1 MVKIKDLF
9 IVQLF
14 LFSLVI
20 IGLFSYLFFLENGK
34 SNYEK
39 YKNNLNKMVVS
50 NLFINNFLEKRDT
63 FINFDKVVFQTNSFE
78 SFLENI
84 LKNDVEKE
92 FGEDFNL
99 SIKKIKKL
107 FLKKTELL
115 ERFKSRQASLLNS
128 LHYIYELNHALP
140 KDIKEEK
147 KKLFEEITF
156 LIMQEFIKIDK
167 NEKDIANLI
176 TKLEEE
182 NKNHLTHKDE
192 LFILHSKKFIENLN
206 FLENLRAE
214 IYGLDLLNTIQKTQL
229 NLEKIYN
236 EKLKN
241 QFLIS
246 FIFFISIIIILS
258 LMYKQHMKAKKIK
271 NELSAFKY
279 AVENSD
285 NSIVLT
291 DAKKNILYVNDN
303 FERITGY
310 QKGDVFGQTPEVLGS
325 GETPQEVYDDLNK
338 KLESGDKWE
347 GEFVNKKKD
356 GTLFYE
362 KASIV
367 PIKIDDKITN
377 YLAIK
382 LDITEYIEQSEELK
396 LSAAIFENIKEG
408 ILICGAD
415 KRILTVNRGFESIL
429 GYSKSELIGEK
440 PSLFKSGFHDFI
452 FYKKMW
458 QDLKD
463 KGSWRGKIYDKK
475 KSGEMIPIW
484 LNISAIKNNN
494 GEVSRYIAV
503 HTSLQEI
510 IKSQKKAEF
519 LAYHD
524 SLTSLP
530 NRVKLESDLEYTIN
544 IANRNELEIFVLFI
558 DLDRFKIINDTLGH
572 GIGDELLKIVAKRI
586 KSILRET
593 DILARMG
600 GDEFIVVLDTSR
612 NKKGAG
618 FVCEKILDIIK
629 EPIIIQNNNLTT
641 TASIGVAVFPNDGK
655 DITSLIKNADTAMYY
670 AKKLGKNNY
679 QFYDEKLSLDVHAQ
693 LKIEQSLKSAI
704 LDNEFYLN
712 YQPQYNIKTK
722 EVTSFE
728 ALVRWQSKDLGY
740 VRPDKFIP
748 IAEDNGMI
756 YEIGKFVFEQAC
768 EAFVEFKKINKN
780 LKYIAINIS
789 SVQFKDKNFVNDI
802 FYIVCKYNL
811 KPSEIELEVTERYV
825 MEYSQSNLNTMDELR
840 DLGFRF
846 SIDDFGTGYSSMGY
860 LTKFP
865 IDIIKIDKSFI
876 DGTPDD
882 NNNVQIV
889 KAIVVLS
896 KSLGFSVVAEGIEY
910 KEQEEFLQSI
920 NCNLGQGYLFSKPL
934 SFDDTLTILEKK
946 N

>member
-1 MVKIKDLF
+1 MIKIKDSF

-14 LFSLVI
+14 FFSVVV
-20 IGLFSYLFFLENGK
+20 IGLFSYLFFLENSK
-34 SNYEK
+34 SSYEN
-39 YKNNLNKMVVS
+39 YKNNLNKMVIS
-50 NLFINNFLEKRDT
+50 NLFINNFLEKRDK
-63 FINFDKVVFQTNSFE
+63 FINFDTIVFQTNKFE
-78 SFLENI
+78 NSLKDI
-84 LKNDVEKE
+84 LKKDVEEE
-92 FGEDFNL
+92 FGEEFYLN
-99 SIKKIKKL
+99 IKKIKAL
-107 FLKKTELL
+107 FLKKTELV

-128 LHYIYELNHALP
+128 LYYIYELNHLLP
-140 KDIKEEK
+140 KDIKSKK

-156 LIMQEFIKIDK
+156 LIMQEFIKIEK
-167 NEKDIANLI
+167 NEKDITNLI
-176 TKLEEE
+176 NKLEKQ
-182 NKNHLTHKDE
+182 NRNHLTDKDQ
-192 LFILHSKKFIENLN
+192 LFIVHSKKFIENLN
-206 FLENLRAE
+206 FLDKLKVE
-214 IYGLDLLNTIQKTQL
+214 IYDLNLLAYIQKSQL

-236 EKLKN
+236 EKLKY
-241 QFLIS
+241 Q
-246 FIFFISIIIILS
+246 FFIAFSFFILIIIILY
-258 LMYKQHMKAKKIK
+258 LMYKQHIKAKKVK
-271 NELSAFKY
+271 SELAAFKY

-303 FERITGY
+303 FEKITGY
-310 QKGDVFGQTPEVLGS
+310 QKDDVFGQTPEVLGS
-325 GETPQEVYDDLNK
+325 GDTPQEVYDDLNT
-338 KLESGDKWE
+338 KLDNGDKWE

-367 PIKIDDKITN
+367 PIKIDGKITN

-415 KRILTVNRGFESIL
+415 KKILTVNRSFESIL

-458 QDLKD
+458 QDIKD
-463 KGSWRGKIYDKK
+463 KGSWKGKVYDKK

-494 GEVSRYIAV
+494 GEISRYIAV

-530 NRVKLESDLEYTIN
+530 NRLKLESDLEYTIN
-544 IANRNELEIFVLFI
+544 IATRNELEIFVLFI

-572 GIGDELLKIVAKRI
+572 GIGDELLKIVGNRI
-586 KSILRET
+586 KSVLRET

-618 FVCEKILDIIK
+618 FVCEKILNIIK
-629 EPIIIQNNNLTT
+629 EPIIIEGNNLNT
-641 TASIGVAVFPNDGK
+641 TASIGIAVFPEDGR

-693 LKIEQSLKSAI
+693 LKIEQALKSAI
-704 LDNEFYLN
+704 SNNEFYLN
-712 YQPQYNIKTK
+712 YQPQYNLVTQ
-722 EVTSFE
+722 EVSSFE

-768 EAFVEFKKINKN
+768 IDFVEFKKVNKN

-802 FYIVCKYNL
+802 FYIVCRYNL

-865 IDIIKIDKSFI
+865 IDIIKVDKSFI

-910 KEQEEFLQSI
+910 KEQEKFLQYI

-934 SFDDTLTILEKK
+934 SFKDTLTILEK
-946 N
+946 

>member
-1 MVKIKDLF
+1 VIKLKDSF

-14 LFSLVI
+14 FFSVVV
-20 IGLFSYLFFLENGK
+20 IGLFSYLFFLENSK
-34 SNYEK
+34 SSYEN
-39 YKNNLNKMVVS
+39 YKNNLNKMVIS
-50 NLFINNFLEKRDT
+50 NLFINNFLEKRDK
-63 FINFDKVVFQTNSFE
+63 FINFDTIVFQTNKFE
-78 SFLENI
+78 NSLKDI
-84 LKNDVEKE
+84 LKKDVEEE
-92 FGEDFNL
+92 FGEEFYLN
-99 SIKKIKKL
+99 IKKIKAL
-107 FLKKTELL
+107 FLKKTELV

-128 LHYIYELNHALP
+128 LYYIYELNHLLP
-140 KDIKEEK
+140 KDIKSKK

-156 LIMQEFIKIDK
+156 LIMQEFIKIEK
-167 NEKDIANLI
+167 NEKDITNLI
-176 TKLEEE
+176 NKLEKQ
-182 NKNHLTHKDE
+182 NRNHLTDKDQ
-192 LFILHSKKFIENLN
+192 LFIVHSKKFIENLN
-206 FLENLRAE
+206 FLEKLKVE
-214 IYGLDLLNTIQKTQL
+214 IYDLNLLAYIQKSQL

-236 EKLKN
+236 EKLKY
-241 QFLIS
+241 Q
-246 FIFFISIIIILS
+246 FFIAFSFFILIIIILY
-258 LMYKQHMKAKKIK
+258 LMYKQHIKAKKVK
-271 NELSAFKY
+271 SELAAFKY

-303 FERITGY
+303 FEKITGY
-310 QKGDVFGQTPEVLGS
+310 QKDDVFGRTPEVLGS
-325 GETPQEVYDDLNK
+325 GDTPQEVYDDLNT
-338 KLESGDKWE
+338 KLDNGDKWE

-367 PIKIDDKITN
+367 PIKIDGKITN

-415 KRILTVNRGFESIL
+415 KKILTVNRSFESIL

-458 QDLKD
+458 QDIKD
-463 KGSWRGKIYDKK
+463 KGSWKGKVYDKK

-494 GEVSRYIAV
+494 GEISRYIAV

-530 NRVKLESDLEYTIN
+530 NRLKLESDLEYTIN
-544 IANRNELEIFVLFI
+544 IATRNELEIFVLFI

-572 GIGDELLKIVAKRI
+572 GIGDELLKIVGNRI
-586 KSILRET
+586 KSVLRET

-618 FVCEKILDIIK
+618 FVCEKILNIIK
-629 EPIIIQNNNLTT
+629 EPIIIEGNNLNT
-641 TASIGVAVFPNDGK
+641 TASIGIAVFPEDGR

-693 LKIEQSLKSAI
+693 LKIEQALKSAI
-704 LDNEFYLN
+704 SNNEFYLN
-712 YQPQYNIKTK
+712 YQPQYNLVTQ
-722 EVTSFE
+722 EVSSFE

-768 EAFVEFKKINKN
+768 IDFVEFKKVNKN

-802 FYIVCKYNL
+802 FYIVCRYNL

-865 IDIIKIDKSFI
+865 IDIIKVDKSFI

-910 KEQEEFLQSI
+910 KEQEKFLQYI

-934 SFDDTLTILEKK
+934 SFKDTLTILEK
-946 N
+946 

>member
-1 MVKIKDLF
+1 
-9 IVQLF
+9 
-14 LFSLVI
+14 
-20 IGLFSYLFFLENGK
+20 
-34 SNYEK
+34 
-39 YKNNLNKMVVS
+39 
-50 NLFINNFLEKRDT
+50 
-63 FINFDKVVFQTNSFE
+63 
-78 SFLENI
+78 
-84 LKNDVEKE
+84 
-92 FGEDFNL
+92 
-99 SIKKIKKL
+99 
-107 FLKKTELL
+107 
-115 ERFKSRQASLLNS
+115 
-128 LHYIYELNHALP
+128 
-140 KDIKEEK
+140 
-147 KKLFEEITF
+147 
-156 LIMQEFIKIDK
+156 
-167 NEKDIANLI
+167 
-176 TKLEEE
+176 
-182 NKNHLTHKDE
+182 
-192 LFILHSKKFIENLN
+192 
-206 FLENLRAE
+206 
-214 IYGLDLLNTIQKTQL
+214 
-229 NLEKIYN
+229 
-236 EKLKN
+236 
-241 QFLIS
+241 
-246 FIFFISIIIILS
+246 
-258 LMYKQHMKAKKIK
+258 MYKQHIKAKKVK
-271 NELSAFKY
+271 NELAAFKY

-303 FERITGY
+303 FEKITGY
-310 QKGDVFGQTPEVLGS
+310 LKDDVFGQTPHVLGS
-325 GETPQEVYDDLNK
+325 GDTPQDVYDDLNR
-338 KLESGDKWE
+338 KLERGDKWE

-367 PIKIDDKITN
+367 PIKIDEKITN

-415 KRILTVNRGFESIL
+415 KKILTVNRSFESIL
-429 GYSKSELIGEK
+429 GYSKNELIGEK

-458 QDLKD
+458 QDLKE

-494 GEVSRYIAV
+494 GEISRYVAV

-530 NRVKLESDLEYTIN
+530 NRLKLESDLEYTIN
-544 IANRNELEIFVLFI
+544 IATRNELEIFVLFI

-572 GIGDELLKIVAKRI
+572 GIGDELLKVVANRI
-586 KSILRET
+586 KSVLRET

-612 NKKGAG
+612 NKKGSG
-618 FVCEKILDIIK
+618 FVCEKILNIIK
-629 EPIIIQNNNLTT
+629 EPIVIEGNNLNT
-641 TASIGVAVFPNDGK
+641 TASIGVAVFPEDGR

-704 LDNEFYLN
+704 SNNEFYLN
-712 YQPQYNIKTK
+712 YQPQYNLETK
-722 EVTSFE
+722 KVTSFE

-756 YEIGKFVFEQAC
+756 YDIGKFVFEQAC
-768 EAFVEFKKINKN
+768 EDFVEFKKVNKR

-825 MEYSQSNLNTMDELR
+825 MEYSQSNLSTMDELR

-865 IDIIKIDKSFI
+865 IDIIKVDKSFV

-910 KEQEEFLQSI
+910 KEQENFLQSI
-920 NCNLGQGYLFSKPL
+920 NCDFGQGYLFSKPL
-934 SFDDTLTILEKK
+934 SFKDTLMILEK
-946 N
+946 

>member
-1 MVKIKDLF
+1 VIKIKDSF

-14 LFSLVI
+14 FFSVVV
-20 IGLFSYLFFLENGK
+20 IGLFSYLFFLENSK
-34 SNYEK
+34 SSYEN
-39 YKNNLNKMVVS
+39 YKNNLNKMVIS
-50 NLFINNFLEKRDT
+50 NLFINNFLEKRDK
-63 FINFDKVVFQTNSFE
+63 FINFDTIVFQTNKFE
-78 SFLENI
+78 NSLKDI
-84 LKNDVEKE
+84 LKKDVEEE
-92 FGEDFNL
+92 FGEEFYLN
-99 SIKKIKKL
+99 IKKIKAL
-107 FLKKTELL
+107 FLKKTELV

-128 LHYIYELNHALP
+128 LYYIYELNHLLP
-140 KDIKEEK
+140 KDIKSKK

-156 LIMQEFIKIDK
+156 LIMQEFIKIEK
-167 NEKDIANLI
+167 NEKDITNLI
-176 TKLEEE
+176 NKLEKQ
-182 NKNHLTHKDE
+182 NRNHLTDKDQ
-192 LFILHSKKFIENLN
+192 LFIVHSKKFIENLN
-206 FLENLRAE
+206 FLEKLKVE
-214 IYGLDLLNTIQKTQL
+214 IYDLNLLAYIQKSQL

-236 EKLKN
+236 EKLKY
-241 QFLIS
+241 Q
-246 FIFFISIIIILS
+246 FFIAFSFFILIIIILY
-258 LMYKQHMKAKKIK
+258 LMYKQHIKAKKVK
-271 NELSAFKY
+271 SELAAFKY

-303 FERITGY
+303 FEKITGY
-310 QKGDVFGQTPEVLGS
+310 QKDDVFGQTPEVLGS
-325 GETPQEVYDDLNK
+325 GDTPQEVYDDLNT
-338 KLESGDKWE
+338 KLDNGDKWE

-367 PIKIDDKITN
+367 PIKIDGKITN

-415 KRILTVNRGFESIL
+415 KKILTVNRSFESIL

-458 QDLKD
+458 QDIKD
-463 KGSWRGKIYDKK
+463 KGSWKGKVYDKK

-494 GEVSRYIAV
+494 GEISRYIAV

-530 NRVKLESDLEYTIN
+530 NRLKLESDLEYTIN
-544 IANRNELEIFVLFI
+544 IATRNELEIFVLFI

-572 GIGDELLKIVAKRI
+572 GIGDELLKIVGNRI
-586 KSILRET
+586 KSVLRET

-618 FVCEKILDIIK
+618 FVCEKILNIIK
-629 EPIIIQNNNLTT
+629 EPIIIEGNNLNT
-641 TASIGVAVFPNDGK
+641 TASIGIAVFPEDGR

-693 LKIEQSLKSAI
+693 LKIEQALKSAI
-704 LDNEFYLN
+704 SNNEFYLN
-712 YQPQYNIKTK
+712 YQPQYNLVTQ
-722 EVTSFE
+722 EVSSFE

-768 EAFVEFKKINKN
+768 IDFVEFKKVNKN

-802 FYIVCKYNL
+802 FYIVCRYNL

-865 IDIIKIDKSFI
+865 IDIIKVDKSFI

-910 KEQEEFLQSI
+910 KEQEKFLQYI

-934 SFDDTLTILEKK
+934 SFKDTLTILEK
-946 N
+946 

>member
-1 MVKIKDLF
+1 VIKIKDSF

-14 LFSLVI
+14 FFSVVV
-20 IGLFSYLFFLENGK
+20 IGLFSYLFFLENSK
-34 SNYEK
+34 SSYEN
-39 YKNNLNKMVVS
+39 YKNNLNKMVIS
-50 NLFINNFLEKRDT
+50 NLFINNFLEKRDK
-63 FINFDKVVFQTNSFE
+63 FINFDTIVFQTNKFE
-78 SFLENI
+78 NSLKDI
-84 LKNDVEKE
+84 LKKDVEEE
-92 FGEDFNL
+92 FGEEFYLN
-99 SIKKIKKL
+99 IKKIKAL
-107 FLKKTELL
+107 FLKKTELV

-128 LHYIYELNHALP
+128 LYYIYELNHLLP
-140 KDIKEEK
+140 KDIKSKK

-156 LIMQEFIKIDK
+156 LIMQEFIKIEK
-167 NEKDIANLI
+167 NEKDITNLI
-176 TKLEEE
+176 NKLEKQ
-182 NKNHLTHKDE
+182 NRNHLTDKDQ
-192 LFILHSKKFIENLN
+192 LFIVHSKKFIENLN
-206 FLENLRAE
+206 FLEKLKVE
-214 IYGLDLLNTIQKTQL
+214 IYDLNLLAYIQKSQL

-236 EKLKN
+236 GKLKY
-241 QFLIS
+241 Q
-246 FIFFISIIIILS
+246 FFIAFSFFILIIIILY
-258 LMYKQHMKAKKIK
+258 LMYKQHIKAKKVK
-271 NELSAFKY
+271 SELAAFKY

-303 FERITGY
+303 FEKITGY
-310 QKGDVFGQTPEVLGS
+310 QKDDVFGQTPEVLGS
-325 GETPQEVYDDLNK
+325 GDTPQEVYDDLNT
-338 KLESGDKWE
+338 KLDNGDKWE

-367 PIKIDDKITN
+367 PIKIDGKITN

-415 KRILTVNRGFESIL
+415 KKILTVNRSFESIL

-458 QDLKD
+458 QDIKD
-463 KGSWRGKIYDKK
+463 KGSWKGKVYDKK

-494 GEVSRYIAV
+494 GEISRYIAV

-530 NRVKLESDLEYTIN
+530 NRLKLESDLEYTIN
-544 IANRNELEIFVLFI
+544 IATRNELEIFVLFI

-572 GIGDELLKIVAKRI
+572 GIGDELLKIVGNRI
-586 KSILRET
+586 KSVLRET

-618 FVCEKILDIIK
+618 FVCEKILNIIK
-629 EPIIIQNNNLTT
+629 EPIIIEGNNLNT
-641 TASIGVAVFPNDGK
+641 TASIGIAVFPEDGR

-693 LKIEQSLKSAI
+693 LKIEQALKSAI
-704 LDNEFYLN
+704 SNNEFYLN
-712 YQPQYNIKTK
+712 YQPQYNLVTQ
-722 EVTSFE
+722 EVSSFE

-768 EAFVEFKKINKN
+768 IDFVEFKKVNKN

-802 FYIVCKYNL
+802 FYIVCRYNL

-865 IDIIKIDKSFI
+865 IDIIKVDKSFI

-910 KEQEEFLQSI
+910 KEQEKFLQYI

-934 SFDDTLTILEKK
+934 SFKDTLTILEK
-946 N
+946 